1 MPIYMGFFNKPVVLD
16 RRLHGDVKAKGYEG
30 WIELTG
36 MMYGSHSRSGLDV
49 TVVKFVDRASALLAR
64 EINGGVP
71 KLVVIAFVGDDGTAF
86 VTHILRDTVIMRQ
99 GLGGSKWVGHVEKP
113 LEALTLNC
121 STASTNMKDKA
132 PDMPRWSLRQTKPP
146 V

>member
-1 MPIYMGFFNKPVVLD
+1 MPIYMGFFEKPVVRD
-16 RRLHGDVKAKGYEG
+16 RTLHGDVKAKGYEG

-36 MMYGSHSRSGLDV
+36 MMYDQSLSGLEV
-49 TVVKFVDRASALLAR
+49 RVVKFVDRVSPLLAR
-64 EINGGVP
+64 EINGGMP
-71 KLVVIAFVGDDGTAF
+71 KLVVIAFVGDDGTAL
-86 VTHILRDTVIMRQ
+86 VTHILRDTLIVRQ
-99 GLGGSKWVGHVEKP
+99 GAGGTKWVGQVEKP
-113 LEALTLNC
+113 LEAVTLNC